1 MVLMN
6 QFQKEPALD
15 ESVKEVMQTLP
26 PVVRDY
32 LSQGKYTVVVKD
44 LMVKHGLRIDQ
55 GGVLERE
62 IILLLMGIE
71 NPDEFTKALVE
82 DARLSQ
88 QMVGAIAR
96 DVNVLI
102 FIPLREE
109 MRKGGAG
116 SATLTPPKINTPSAE
131 QKSHFN
137 LQNKITPAPSQVQ
150 PLPVAK
156 PSVPQDN
163 PPQKI
168 VSPRPVGVHERP
180 MLAAQKPIQSNTL
193 LEDHEEP
200 SPVLKTQQQKIPVS
214 VVSGPS
220 DLGKTI
226 SSVLSRPIVVAPS
239 QNLPG
244 ALPPQPVP
252 VQPPPSIPKQ
262 IPAPFPVKN
271 EPQKENIQ
279 PIVPASI
286 APIKS
291 YPSDPYREPI
301 E

>member
-1 MVLMN
+1 MN

-32 LSQGKYTVVVKD
+32 LSQGRYTMIVKD
-44 LMVKHGLRIDQ
+44 LMMKHSLRIDQ

-71 NPDEFTKALVE
+71 NPDEFTKALIE

-88 QMVGAIAR
+88 QAVGAIAR
-96 DVNVLI
+96 DVNVQI

-109 MRKGGAG
+109 MQKGGAG
-116 SATLTPPKINTPSAE
+116 SATPTPPKINTPSVE

-137 LQNKITPAPSQVQ
+137 LQNKITSVPRQVQ
-150 PLPVAK
+150 SLPVAK
-156 PSVPQDN
+156 PSVLQDN

-168 VSPRPVGVHERP
+168 VSPKPIGVVNIQP
-180 MLAAQKPIQSNTL
+180 MLAAQKPPPSNTL

-200 SPVLKTQQQKIPVS
+200 SPALKTQQQKIPVP
-214 VVSGPS
+214 VPPIPS
-220 DLGKTI
+220 DLGKVL
-226 SSVLSRPIVVAPS
+226 SSVLPRPVMTTPS

-252 VQPPPSIPKQ
+252 VQSLSSIPKQ
-262 IPAPFPVKN
+262 MPVSFPIKN
-271 EPQKENIQ
+271 EPQKEKIQ
-279 PIVPASI
+279 SIDSAPI